1 MFVIS
6 FYFFVPYFA
15 KPTPDWLRFAY
26 KRQLCCDPIGIPDYL
41 QALKDIAEVP
51 GISDSEPLSLFVQT
65 EKSKGYWL
73 TSERDRALTLLGFGE
88 NGPLRIE
95 FDENDVDGQFLMN
108 AYVTS
113 WNSIN
118 ANFGPGGPDERD
130 IAMRD
135 LKDAVLIT
143 AQSTGREDLVGFV
156 QEELRKRGRD
166 PAQAYVMLGA
176 NHEMDDDLV
185 LAIFG
190 MRVGFTPDARCAQC
204 I

>member
-1 MFVIS
+1 
-6 FYFFVPYFA
+6 
-15 KPTPDWLRFAY
+15 LRFAY
-26 KRQLCCDPIGIPDYL
+26 KQQLRCDPIGIPDYL

-51 GISDSEPLSLFVQT
+51 GISDSESLSLFVHT

-73 TSERDRALTLLGFGE
+73 ASERDKALTLLGFGE

-118 ANFGPGGPDERD
+118 ANFGAGRPDERD
-130 IAMRD
+130 VALRD

-166 PAQAYVMLGA
+166 PAQAHVTLGA
-176 NHEMDDDLV
+176 NHEIDDHLI

-190 MRVGFTPDARCAQC
+190 MRASPTYAPVPGM